1 MARLSQSLF
10 SMAARET
17 PFDRTMPTTEGDDHI
32 RQFITLRAQLMST
45 LSCQC
50 KWRGMPEL
58 LNELHASRKVIE
70 STGRGQSRRTGAPP
84 VAAIGMASVKRFR
97 ASAPLEQGVPEGIS
111 W

>member
-10 SMAARET
+10 SMAARAT
-17 PFDRTMPTTEGDDHI
+17 PFDRTMPTTEGDDQI

-58 LNELHASRKVIE
+58 LNELHASRKFIE
-70 STGRGQSRRTGAPP
+70 STGRGKSHRTGPSR
-84 VAAIGMASVKRFR
+84 AAALGMASVKRFR
-97 ASAPLEQGVPEGIS
+97 ASAPLEQVMPEGIS